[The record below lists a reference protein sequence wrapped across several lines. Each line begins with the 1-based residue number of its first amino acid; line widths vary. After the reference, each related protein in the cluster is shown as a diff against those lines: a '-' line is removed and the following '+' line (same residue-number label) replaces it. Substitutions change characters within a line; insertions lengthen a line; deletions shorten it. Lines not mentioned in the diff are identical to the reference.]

1 MMNFVQILA
10 EASGAVAVTA
20 PEAASAASETT
31 ATATGAA
38 GAGGLLSTV
47 IMMVVMVAVFYFLL
61 IRPQRKKDKQV
72 KDMLAALKPGDRICT
87 IGGIYGTI
95 ASIKDET
102 IVLYVGAQKLQMV
115 VARWAIRSVE
125 DAPLVENESE
135 ALV

>member
-1 MMNFVQILA
+1 MNMETMKWLLETAGTAGEVA
-10 EASGAVAVTA
+10 ELTPAEGFAQMIPS
-20 PEAASAASETT
+20 
-31 ATATGAA
+31 
-38 GAGGLLSTV
+38 LL
-47 IMMVVMVAVFYFLL
+47 MMVAMIAIFYFML
-61 IRPQRKKDKQV
+61 IRPQRKKDKAV

-102 IVLYVGAQKLQMV
+102 ITLYVGSQKMQMV

>member
-1 MMNFVQILA
+1 MLNAITSLLDA
-10 EASGAVAVTA
+10 
-20 PEAASAASETT
+20 TT
-31 ATATGAA
+31 ATADAA
-38 GAGGLLSTV
+38 ASVSWMDMIPTLL
-47 IMMVVMVAVFYFLL
+47 MMAAMIGIFYFML
-61 IRPQRKKDKQV
+61 IRPQRKKDKAV

>member
-1 MMNFVQILA
+1 MLHTIFTLLD
-10 EASGAVAVTA
+10 GTA
-20 PEAASAASETT
+20 
-31 ATATGAA
+31 ATADAA
-38 GAGGLLSTV
+38 PSVSWMDMIPTLL
-47 IMMVVMVAVFYFLL
+47 MMVAMVGVFYFML
-61 IRPQRKKDKQV
+61 IRPQRKKDKAV

-102 IVLYVGAQKLQMV
+102 ITLYVGAQKTQMV

>member
-1 MMNFVQILA
+1 MLNAITTLLDA
-10 EASGAVAVTA
+10 
-20 PEAASAASETT
+20 TT
-31 ATATGAA
+31 ATADATGAA
-38 GAGGLLSTV
+38 TV
-47 IMMVVMVAVFYFLL
+47 SWMDMIPTVLMMVAMIGIFYFML
-61 IRPQRKKDKQV
+61 IRPQRKKDKAV

-102 IVLYVGAQKLQMV
+102 ITLYVGAQKFQMV

>member
-1 MMNFVQILA
+1 MLHTIFALLDA
-10 EASGAVAVTA
+10 TPATPDTTGAVATA
-20 PEAASAASETT
+20 SWKDMIPT
-31 ATATGAA
+31 
-38 GAGGLLSTV
+38 LL
-47 IMMVVMVAVFYFLL
+47 MMVAMIGIFYFML
-61 IRPQRKKDKQV
+61 IRPQRKKDKAV